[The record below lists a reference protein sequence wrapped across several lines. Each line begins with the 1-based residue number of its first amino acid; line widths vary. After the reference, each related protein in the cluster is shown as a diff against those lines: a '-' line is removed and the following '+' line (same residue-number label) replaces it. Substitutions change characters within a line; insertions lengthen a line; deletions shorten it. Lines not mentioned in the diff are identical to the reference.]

1 MRDLVEP
8 VATGMDHVLS
18 SIGIDNLDP
27 RSIIGDATDKSHG
40 DLAVPFHRFSGVLKR
55 SPVDIADEAAEI
67 LAPYLVGIANVSSK
81 AGYVNF
87 RASPGWVSSR
97 LVEICRHPTLGVE
110 KASQRTVVVDYSSP
124 NIAKEM
130 HVGHLRSTV
139 IGDSLVRIFE
149 AKGNRVIRENHVGDW
164 GTPFGMLIERLEDL
178 DSDGIDPL
186 EALSDLG
193 QFYRECR
200 IKFDEDENFRQRARE
215 RVVSLQAGDGP
226 TLQRWSQLV
235 DISMGHFQEVYELLG
250 VLLTRDDV
258 MGESK
263 YDPLLP
269 GLVEQLHEKGILE
282 TNNGALV
289 IYPGD
294 WVNRDGDPLPLI
306 IRKSDGGYNYA
317 TTDLACISDRT
328 KRLNA
333 DDLIYVVG
341 TEQKQHF
348 EMVFASARKGGLIE
362 DRHTA
367 THVSF
372 GLVLGPDGGKLKSR
386 SGEAI
391 RLLDLLNEAIERASV
406 AVLERNPDISK
417 EDLKIL
423 ARSIGIGAV
432 KYSDLKSDRTK
443 DYIFDWDKMLSF
455 EGETGPYIQYAHAR
469 INSIL
474 NKERHSQGGTEVT
487 SFDLASEHEMKLA
500 REVLKY
506 PEAVDHALADLA
518 PSRICKHLH
527 KMSQAF
533 GSFYEN
539 CPVLT
544 ENKEIRDQRIELCR
558 ITGRILEHGLN
569 MLGMDAP
576 SRM

>member
-1 MRDLVEP
+1 MCIRD
-8 VATGMDHVLS
+8 
-18 SIGIDNLDP
+18 
-27 RSIIGDATDKSHG
+27 R
-40 DLAVPFHRFSGVLKR
+40 
-55 SPVDIADEAAEI
+55 
-67 LAPYLVGIANVSSK
+67 
-81 AGYVNF
+81 
-87 RASPGWVSSR
+87 
-97 LVEICRHPTLGVE
+97 
-110 KASQRTVVVDYSSP
+110 
-124 NIAKEM
+124 
-130 HVGHLRSTV
+130 
-139 IGDSLVRIFE
+139 
-149 AKGNRVIRENHVGDW
+149 
-164 GTPFGMLIERLEDL
+164 
-178 DSDGIDPL
+178 
-186 EALSDLG
+186 
-193 QFYRECR
+193 
-200 IKFDEDENFRQRARE
+200 
-215 RVVSLQAGDGP
+215 
-226 TLQRWSQLV
+226 
-235 DISMGHFQEVYELLG
+235 
-250 VLLTRDDV
+250 
-258 MGESK
+258 
-263 YDPLLP
+263 
-269 GLVEQLHEKGILE
+269 
-282 TNNGALV
+282 

-306 IRKSDGGYNYA
+306 IRKRDGGYNYA

-341 TEQKQHF
+341 AEQKQHF
-348 EMVFASARKGGLIE
+348 EMVFASARKGGLIG

-406 AVLERNPDISK
+406 AVLERNPDISR
-417 EDLKIL
+417 EDLRIL

-487 SFDLASEHEMKLA
+487 SFELSSEHEMKLA

-569 MLGMDAP
+569 LLGMDAP

>member
-1 MRDLVEP
+1 
-8 VATGMDHVLS
+8 
-18 SIGIDNLDP
+18 
-27 RSIIGDATDKSHG
+27 
-40 DLAVPFHRFSGVLKR
+40 
-55 SPVDIADEAAEI
+55 
-67 LAPYLVGIANVSSK
+67 
-81 AGYVNF
+81 
-87 RASPGWVSSR
+87 
-97 LVEICRHPTLGVE
+97 
-110 KASQRTVVVDYSSP
+110 
-124 NIAKEM
+124 
-130 HVGHLRSTV
+130 
-139 IGDSLVRIFE
+139 
-149 AKGNRVIRENHVGDW
+149 
-164 GTPFGMLIERLEDL
+164 
-178 DSDGIDPL
+178 
-186 EALSDLG
+186 
-193 QFYRECR
+193 
-200 IKFDEDENFRQRARE
+200 
-215 RVVSLQAGDGP
+215 
-226 TLQRWSQLV
+226 
-235 DISMGHFQEVYELLG
+235 
-250 VLLTRDDV
+250 

-328 KRLNA
+328 QRLNA

-348 EMVFASARKGGLIE
+348 EMVFASARKGGLIG

-417 EDLKIL
+417 EDLRIL